1 MHGSF
6 VEGARARLDHSSV
19 RDDASAIAD
28 RLAVALA
35 RGEDATAH
43 PTAHGGIVYY
53 LSARRAL
60 ELDRAGTLVTALD
73 WDGRGAL
80 GGAFVRSAL
89 GDRIAIEPGAGP
101 DPPGGAS
108 GRLWRVLDG
117 PEGRT
122 REPLTAFEWVDWGR
136 ITHIPTLAEP
146 GRLPSGTGT
155 AVLNLL
161 AQLARDQGVERLRY
175 RGPYATESLFLALL
189 ESFRFVGGDADPLGR
204 FREGALDWTPAP
216 HERHSPRADVCVQLR
231 AGVEKVVWQ
240 GRTYYRTTW
249 QSVTRHAPRRVR
261 DVDGGVRC
269 SLWALGVPIEDHA
282 VLDPDGNVLAAEPPS
297 PDPRPPAPLDP
308 AVRAGLVALIRAMS
322 AAALADSIDVAAA
335 GIAFEW
341 GGLTAD
347 LAAIT
352 GARARISWRL
362 VDVGAARI
370 RATAT
375 PADRLGRALE
385 LLTEMARLLG
395 DPMRALAQ
403 SALAAAAPEAQEAA
417 LATSPAP
424 VGDAKAIAA
433 AAATLVEQFTR

>member
-1 MHGSF
+1 
-6 VEGARARLDHSSV
+6 
-19 RDDASAIAD
+19 
-28 RLAVALA
+28 
-35 RGEDATAH
+35 
-43 PTAHGGIVYY
+43 
-53 LSARRAL
+53 
-60 ELDRAGTLVTALD
+60 
-73 WDGRGAL
+73 
-80 GGAFVRSAL
+80 
-89 GDRIAIEPGAGP
+89 
-101 DPPGGAS
+101 
-108 GRLWRVLDG
+108 
-117 PEGRT
+117 
-122 REPLTAFEWVDWGR
+122 
-136 ITHIPTLAEP
+136 
-146 GRLPSGTGT
+146 
-155 AVLNLL
+155 
-161 AQLARDQGVERLRY
+161 
-175 RGPYATESLFLALL
+175 
-189 ESFRFVGGDADPLGR
+189 
-204 FREGALDWTPAP
+204 
-216 HERHSPRADVCVQLR
+216 
-231 AGVEKVVWQ
+231 
-240 GRTYYRTTW
+240 
-249 QSVTRHAPRRVR
+249 
-261 DVDGGVRC
+261 
-269 SLWALGVPIEDHA
+269 
-282 VLDPDGNVLAAEPPS
+282 VLAAEPPS